1 MLQSDKTDE
10 RRVEEMTYCLGKALV
25 KIRELE
31 ERVAKL
37 EQLYLQEQP
46 QNQPTIPCS

>member
-1 MLQSDKTDE
+1 MPQSERTDE
-10 RRVEEMTYCLGKALV
+10 RRLEELTYCLGKALV

-37 EQLYLQEQP
+37 EQLYLREQP
-46 QNQPTIPCS
+46 QNQSILC

>member
-1 MLQSDKTDE
+1 MPQSERIYE
-10 RRVEEMTYCLGKALV
+10 RRLEEMTYCLGKALV

-37 EQLYLQEQP
+37 EQSHLQEHP
-46 QNQPTIPCS
+46 QNQSIPC

>member
-1 MLQSDKTDE
+1 MPQSE
-10 RRVEEMTYCLGKALV
+10 RTYERSLEEMTYCLGKALV

-37 EQLYLQEQP
+37 EQLDLEEQP
-46 QNQPTIPCS
+46 QNRSILC

>member
-1 MLQSDKTDE
+1 MPQSESTYE
-10 RRVEEMTYCLGKALV
+10 RRLEEMTYRFGKALV

-37 EQLYLQEQP
+37 EQRYLEEQP
-46 QNQPTIPCS
+46 QNQSILC